1 MNSNFDI
8 KKAEAYAQKVV
19 AAVLGI
25 MTVGDTVETIRVKPN
40 RHDRRRERS
49 ILFRKYAD
57 EKPWKFPCRV
67 RDSLITCA
75 RLRAQRAKRAGK

>member
-1 MNSNFDI
+1 MNSSFDI
-8 KKAEAYAQKVV
+8 KKAEDYAQKVV
-19 AAVLGI
+19 AAVLGL
-25 MTVGDTVETIRVKPN
+25 VASRDTVETIRVKPN

-57 EKPWKFPCRV
+57 EMPGKFPCRV